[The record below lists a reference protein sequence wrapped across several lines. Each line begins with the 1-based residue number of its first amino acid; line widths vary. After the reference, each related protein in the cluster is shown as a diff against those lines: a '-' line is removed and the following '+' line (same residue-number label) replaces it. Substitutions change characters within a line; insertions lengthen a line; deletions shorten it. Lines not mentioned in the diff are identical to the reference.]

1 MYQDSIVNFATSGEH
16 KAHIVRTQLFDFLI
30 GAAMAG
36 AYIGFGD
43 IIMFPAGAHV
53 DPAWAHLIM
62 GAVFSSALTIVVFA
76 GSELFTGTA
85 MYMPLAVLT
94 RRAGVVDMI
103 LVWVAAWV
111 GNLIG
116 AVVLAGLF
124 HLAGGGVL
132 LGDGSQEFFAVVSAK
147 MSASSLALF
156 ARGILCNWLVC
167 LAIWMAGRTDNAA
180 AKIMLIFWPIT
191 IFVAAG
197 YEHSVANMFTF
208 SMALLG
214 DHPANITLAGAVH
227 NLIWVTLGNL
237 IGGAIFMALGYW
249 AQFQSSGHVSFVP
262 ATTPIRT
269 GASHKQS
276 QT

>member
-16 KAHIVRTQLFDFLI
+16 KAHIVRTQLFAFLI

-43 IIMFPAGAHV
+43 IIMFTAGAHV

-269 GASHKQS
+269 GDSHKQS